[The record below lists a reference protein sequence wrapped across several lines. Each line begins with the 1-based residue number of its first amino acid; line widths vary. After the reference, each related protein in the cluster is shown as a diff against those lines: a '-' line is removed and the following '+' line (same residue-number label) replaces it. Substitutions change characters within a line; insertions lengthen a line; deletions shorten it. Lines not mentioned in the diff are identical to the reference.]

1 VLAKWASTSWAKKI
15 AAKSKKASLG
25 DFDRFKVMVARKQK
39 ATKVAEKLKQLK
51 A

>member
-1 VLAKWASTSWAKKI
+1 MAKWSTTSWAKKI
-15 AAKSKKASLG
+15 AAKSKKASLC

-39 ATKVAEKLKQLK
+39 AAKVQEKLKQLK